1 MTFFFHN
8 INAGAFGV
16 IYIFKEANMRKNVK
30 PMAMV
35 LALAVA
41 ASMVLAGC
49 SGSSSDSSTDTAAA
63 ATEAAATETG
73 TTVSSDEYADEIHIV
88 LSSAPSHLDIVMTTE
103 DTAARVAQG
112 SIFEQLVTIDSNY
125 QPVMELAES
134 YETDDESTE
143 YTYHLRQGVYFHN
156 GEEMKAEDVVASM
169 NRWIDAAS
177 NAQDMVGDAR
187 FEVVDDYTVKIS
199 MDAPCEYLNLLIGG
213 LGNRAAIM
221 PKSVIDDADPA
232 TGIVKEYIG
241 TGPYKFD
248 TWEPDQYIRIVKY
261 DDYQPYGTPGDYDGW
276 GGYKYGYTPTI
287 IFDIVTDDSTV
298 VAGLQTGEYDV
309 AIGVNYDNL
318 PMFLNDDNYQVLT
331 SVGDESMLVFNKK
344 EGLASDPLI
353 RQAIQAIL
361 NCDDIMLA
369 AYSDPEYY
377 EIYSSYMYK
386 EQTDWYTEAGSE
398 YFNVQDYDRANE
410 LLEEAGYDG
419 TPFRLLVSS
428 DTDDFYRMAIVIKS
442 QLDEAGIP
450 CDILVYDWA
459 TFLDVRNNE
468 PESYDGFITSFSTKV
483 VPSMNLYLSSGW
495 AGWCDDE
502 RIQNDLISINTDT
515 SKEHAIETWV
525 DLQQYMYEE
534 AVPVCKL
541 GTSVNFLICKKGFED
556 LGYFERA
563 LFINAKLHE

>member
-1 MTFFFHN
+1 MKK
-8 INAGAFGV
+8 NA
-16 IYIFKEANMRKNVK
+16 K
-30 PMAMV
+30 PMALV
-35 LALAVA
+35 LALTMA

-49 SGSSSDSSTDTAAA
+49 GSSSSQETAAA
-63 ATEAAATETG
+63 AASAAETEETAAEVSSDTQAETEAAA
-73 TTVSSDEYADEIHIV
+73 SSGDYADEIHIV
-88 LSSAPSHLDIVMTTE
+88 LSSAPSHLDVVMTTE
-103 DTAARVAQG
+103 DDAARVAQG
-112 SIFEQLVTIDSNY
+112 SIFEQLVTIDTNY

-134 YETDDESTE
+134 YEVDDESTE

-156 GEEMKAEDVVASM
+156 GEEMKADDVVASM

-187 FEVVDDYTVKIS
+187 FETVDDYTVKIT
-199 MDAPCEYLNLLIGG
+199 MDTPCEYLNLLIGG

-221 PKSVIDDADPA
+221 PKSVIDAADPA

-248 TWEPDQYIRIVKY
+248 TWEPDQYIRLVKY

-276 GGYKYGYTPTI
+276 GGYKYGYTPTVY
-287 IFDIVTDDSTV
+287 FDIVTDDATV
-298 VAGLQTGEYDV
+298 IAGLQTGEYDV
-309 AIGVNYDNL
+309 ALDINYDNL
-318 PMFLNDDNYQVLT
+318 AMFMNDDNFQVLT
-331 SVGDESMLVFNKK
+331 TVGDEAMLVFNKK

-353 RQAIQAIL
+353 RQAVQAII

-369 AYSDPEYY
+369 AYANPEYY

-428 DTDDFYRMAIVIKS
+428 DTDDFYKMAIVLKS
-442 QLDEAGIP
+442 QLDAAGLP
-450 CDILVYDWA
+450 CDILAYDWA
-459 TFLDVRNNE
+459 TFVDIRNNE

-502 RIQNDLISINTDT
+502 RIESDLISINTDT
-515 SKEHAIETWV
+515 SKDHAIETWV

-534 AVPVCKL
+534 SVPVCKF
-541 GTSVNFLICKKGFED
+541 GTCLSFLICKKDFED
-556 LGYFERA
+556 MGYFERA